1 MGRESLLDTFLL
13 HAGHLCTVLNQ
24 TTNEIFASP
33 LPHDC
38 PTLVHFYLPRLAL
51 AAALTAVFLL
61 YLLYYRLAIVAR
73 PIVVCSDPDRLAALR
88 THCPVF
94 FEEFW
99 PTVWAAQA
107 HMQSVIRAAIQFFP
121 RSKRRRYDQPHLPH
135 INHFPYRLI
144 NIVAAGI

>member
-1 MGRESLLDTFLL
+1 MGPESLVDTILL

-24 TTNEIFASP
+24 TTNEIFESP

-51 AAALTAVFLL
+51 GAALSVVFLL

-73 PIVVCSDPDRLAALR
+73 PSVVCSDPDRLAVLR
-88 THCPVF
+88 RHCPVF

-99 PTVWAAQA
+99 PTVWAVQA
-107 HMQSVIRAAIQFFP
+107 HMQSIIRVAIQTFP
-121 RSKRRRYDQPHLPH
+121 RSKRRRYDQSHLVFALDQ
-135 INHFPYRLI
+135 ICMEFS
-144 NIVAAGI
+144 GWG